1 MYQSFENCIQ
11 DQVLE
16 GQGGA
21 LNAARNHPYAEENNL
36 EREGHLQSSK
46 YLGVLRSTF
55 SWLKRSPP
63 SDESRTRLVTMMP
76 HCVGYCDGR
85 MDA

>member
-1 MYQSFENCIQ
+1 MYQSFGELVQ

-21 LNAARNHPYAEENNL
+21 LNAARNHPYTEENNL

-46 YLGVLRSTF
+46 
-55 SWLKRSPP
+55 
-63 SDESRTRLVTMMP
+63 
-76 HCVGYCDGR
+76 
-85 MDA
+85 